1 MMERTSVRARVLA
14 AVGKGREAAITSRQL
29 ALEARCSPR
38 EARRTVSELRR
49 DGYAIA
55 SAVHAPYGFYWP
67 ESEDDAREC
76 QAHLYSRIR
85 ELAETARA
93 LDKAFGAHLPGRQ
106 MALDIFGEG
115 A

>member
-1 MMERTSVRARVLA
+1 MTPRARVLTTIRERR
-14 AVGKGREAAITSRQL
+14 GRAAAITSRQL
-29 ALEARCSPR
+29 ALVVRCSDR
-38 EARRTVSELRR
+38 EARRLVSELRR
-49 DGYAIA
+49 EGYPIA

-67 ESEDDAREC
+67 ETPEEAREC

-85 ELAETARA
+85 ELAETAKA

-106 MALDIFGEG
+106 MVLDIFGEG

>member
-1 MMERTSVRARVLA
+1 MTPRTRVLA
-14 AVGKGREAAITSRQL
+14 AIRERRGREAAITSRQL
-29 ALEARCSPR
+29 ALVVRCSDR
-38 EARRTVSELRR
+38 EARRLVSELRR
-49 DGYAIA
+49 EGYPIA

-67 ESEDDAREC
+67 ESPEEAREC

-93 LDKAFGAHLPGRQ
+93 LDRAFGVHLSGRQ
-106 MALDIFGEG
+106 MVLDLLFETG